1 MKGPPGPVGLTG
13 RPGPQVQHA
22 CSLLQTFILIICWLI
37 WSICVKFEWILI
49 EFKYSNMP
57 CLLNSFNNAGWSRP
71 HRSQRK
77 QRRERPFCKNTHF
90 SLLTS
95 SIKTLHALSQSFS
108 HPSHA
113 RVLVPLNRDYVGCQ
127 VLQDLKERW
136 EKQWVCFEYCRVFHT
151 DNIRLTSVL
160 CRVTQGRTGMNG
172 GRGIPGEPGS
182 KVNLHQCWVAELQ
195 RKKFSIYCIW

>member
-37 WSICVKFEWILI
+37 WSICVQFEWILI
-49 EFKYSNMP
+49 EFKYSNMKP
-57 CLLNSFNNAGWSRP
+57 CLMNSVNNAGWSRP

-77 QRRERPFCKNTHF
+77 QRRERPFCKNRHF

-95 SIKTLHALSQSFS
+95 SIKPLHALSQFFS

-113 RVLVPLNRDYVGCQ
+113 RILVPLKRDYVGCQ

-136 EKQWVCFEYCRVFHT
+136 EKQWVCFEYCRVFT
-151 DNIRLTSVL
+151 LITSDLQACCAVWL
-160 CRVTQGRTGMNG
+160 RAEQGWMAVV
-172 GRGIPGEPGS
+172 EFQ
-182 KVNLHQCWVAELQ
+182 VNQAQ
-195 RKKFSIYCIW
+195 R